1 MTQYDEVVEHQR
13 LLIEAEE
20 WSWGFKSLHV
30 HAIQSCWYETEETKK
45 HTADGTSVTD
55 IQYNNGVI
63 IRSKNGKEIHRFGK
77 AKEGEELV
85 RSYVRNSQR

>member
-20 WSWGFKSLHV
+20 WSWGFKSLHI

-45 HTADGTSVTD
+45 HEKNTRKNANKLLKTAL
-55 IQYNNGVI
+55 
-63 IRSKNGKEIHRFGK
+63 HR
-77 AKEGEELV
+77 
-85 RSYVRNSQR
+85 